1 MRIEPVPELPR
12 SEEPD
17 DAEGIARTEEV
28 PPEEG
33 TPRSDFFGHAG
44 RALVWI
50 GLLAILF
57 VGFELVGGALLHT
70 EDQGRLLSRFKISV
84 AEGKAG
90 APGWKPTPGQP
101 IAQLVIPEIG
111 IQEVVVQDTT
121 PELMKGGP
129 GHLLT
134 SPLPGHAGNVV
145 IAGRRVTYGGVF
157 RRLDRLTPGDHI
169 ALITPEGAFDYV
181 VSARS
186 RTVRAGEPDVIGP
199 STTPQLTLV
208 TSDTP
213 WSTRGRLAVTAALQG
228 TPLPDAPVPTIALS
242 KAQLGLTGDTGA
254 IVLVIPWAIALVLAW
269 LGEQWFARRWVSPR
283 VAMLIGAPV
292 FLVILFFLFTSV
304 DRLLPGTI

>member
-1 MRIEPVPELPR
+1 MRIEPVPELPP

-17 DAEGIARTEEV
+17 AEEAIAPTEEV

-33 TPRSDFFGHAG
+33 TDRSDFFAHAG

-50 GLLAILF
+50 GLLAVLF

-70 EDQGRLLSRFKISV
+70 EDQGRLLSRFQTAV
-84 AEGKAG
+84 AEGKASD
-90 APGWKPTPGQP
+90 PGWKPTPGQS
-101 IAQLVIPEIG
+101 IAQLVIPALG

-121 PELMKGGP
+121 PELLKGGP

-134 SPLPGHAGNVV
+134 SPLPGHPGNVV
-145 IAGRRVTYGGVF
+145 IAGRRTTYGGVF
-157 RRLDRLTPGDHI
+157 RHLDRLAPGDHI
-169 ALITPEGAFDYV
+169 GVITPQGAFDYV
-181 VSARS
+181 VSAPPRI
-186 RTVRAGEPDVIGP
+186 VGAGEPDVIGP

-228 TPLPDAPVPTIALS
+228 TPLPDAPVPTVALS

-254 IVLVIPWAIALVLAW
+254 IVVVLPWAIALVLAW
-269 LGEQWFARRWVSPR
+269 LGERWLARRWVSR
-283 VAMLIGAPV
+283 RAAMLTAAPV